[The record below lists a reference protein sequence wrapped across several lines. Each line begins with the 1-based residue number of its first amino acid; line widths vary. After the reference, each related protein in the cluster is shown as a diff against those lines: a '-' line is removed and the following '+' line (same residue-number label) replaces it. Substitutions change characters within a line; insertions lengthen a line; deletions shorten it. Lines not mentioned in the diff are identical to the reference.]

1 MLMHRTMTG
10 LSERIPEAWDTRIS
24 SALVADGDHTRA
36 EEFLRRTGASVQP
49 GATVRQISTPESP
62 KTAEICPWPDTRR
75 PKRPTRG
82 FGSDRAR
89 AAAGGTP
96 GRAPSQ
102 GRRVHGARPSP
113 RGRALPD
120 GIEGP

>member
-62 KTAEICPWPDTRR
+62 KTAEICPWPATRR

-82 FGSDRAR
+82 FGSELTHNLQPRQRGHLHHWACSR
-89 AAAGGTP
+89 M
-96 GRAPSQ
+96 RRWPS
-102 GRRVHGARPSP
+102 A
-113 RGRALPD
+113 D
-120 GIEGP
+120 